1 MQKVIVILGPTG
13 VGKTK
18 LSTSL
23 AKMLNGEIINA
34 DSMQVYKDLN
44 IGTAKP
50 TVEEK
55 ENILHHLF
63 DIKDP
68 SEEYTIY
75 DYQKD
80 AREKIKEIT
89 NKNKTPILVGGSG
102 LYIKAALFDYKFQK
116 ETNKNDYADLTNEEI
131 LSKIKKYDKDV
142 DIHINNRKRLVRAL
156 QILEDGQTLTKE
168 KDPLI
173 YDAIF
178 IGLTADRE
186 ELYQRINKRV
196 LEMFNRGLKEEVDK
210 YKDKLEEYPSLKT
223 GIGYKEFVPFYKKEK
238 TKDEVIKEIQKN
250 SRRYAKRQYT
260 FFNHQMDVKWF
271 DVDFKDFN
279 KTINEVYE
287 YITAR

>member
-55 ENILHHLF
+55 ENIPHHLF

-210 YKDKLEEYPSLKT
+210 YKDKLEEYQSLKT
-223 GIGYKEFVPFYKKEK
+223 GIGYKEFVPFYKNEK
-238 TKDEVIKEIQKN
+238 TKDEVIKEIQRN

-260 FFNHQMDVKWF
+260 FFNHQMNVKWF

>member
-55 ENILHHLF
+55 ENIPHHLF

-168 KDPLI
+168 KDLLI

-178 IGLTADRE
+178 IGLTANRE

-196 LEMFNRGLKEEVDK
+196 IEMFNRGLKEEVDK
-210 YKDKLEEYPSLKT
+210 YKDKLEEYQSLKT
-223 GIGYKEFVPFYKKEK
+223 GIGYKEFVPFYKNEK

-260 FFNHQMDVKWF
+260 FFNHQMNVKWF